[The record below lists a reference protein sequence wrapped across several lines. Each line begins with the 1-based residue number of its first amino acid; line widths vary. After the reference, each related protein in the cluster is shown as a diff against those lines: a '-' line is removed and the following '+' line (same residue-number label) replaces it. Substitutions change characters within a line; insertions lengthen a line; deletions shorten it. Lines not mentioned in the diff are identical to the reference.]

1 MWSSIIRK
9 CSKIMFLCQNAIN
22 SYHWHY
28 IIIINRSLFCV
39 GHFCPSFFL
48 RFQGTQ
54 LKSRSFKQYRNS
66 SSFLIL
72 YLCLPN
78 CCRCRRLLLHPITLK
93 DTHTVR
99 RSPLDECSARR
110 AVTST
115 WQPTTLAGNRHWY
128 TRRDVNPQS
137 QQAKDRRPTPL
148 ERVATGIG
156 YIIITRLNTFL
167 ALFKWGCFRCLN
179 V

>member
-99 RSPLDECSARR
+99 RSPLDEYSARR

-115 WQPTTLAGNRHWY
+115 WQPTTLAGNRTLIHPAGCEPTIPASERPQTHAFRTRGNGNWLYYNY
-128 TRRDVNPQS
+128 T
-137 QQAKDRRPTPL
+137 A
-148 ERVATGIG
+148 E
-156 YIIITRLNTFL
+156 YIFGTL
-167 ALFKWGCFRCLN
+167 
-179 V
+179 